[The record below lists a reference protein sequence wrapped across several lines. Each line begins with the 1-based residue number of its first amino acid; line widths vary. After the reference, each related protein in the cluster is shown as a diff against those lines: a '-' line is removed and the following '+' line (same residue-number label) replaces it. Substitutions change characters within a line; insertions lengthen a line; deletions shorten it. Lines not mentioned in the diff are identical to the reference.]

1 MIRWPSSIRA
11 RLALW
16 HSMLVGLPLV
26 IFAIVSYVAFSRALV
41 GGTDRFIA
49 EALAAF
55 TRELGAER
63 RAGLSPQQAMITTVH
78 EVRFREL
85 HIMILDPA
93 GRVVAMAGPPD
104 RES

>member
-1 MIRWPSSIRA
+1 VIGWPSSLRV

-16 HSMLVGLPLV
+16 HSLLVGLPLA
-26 IFAIVSYVAFSRALV
+26 IFAIVCYVAFSRALV

-63 RAGLSPQQAMITTVH
+63 RAG
-78 EVRFREL
+78 
-85 HIMILDPA
+85 D
-93 GRVVAMAGPPD
+93 
-104 RES
+104 